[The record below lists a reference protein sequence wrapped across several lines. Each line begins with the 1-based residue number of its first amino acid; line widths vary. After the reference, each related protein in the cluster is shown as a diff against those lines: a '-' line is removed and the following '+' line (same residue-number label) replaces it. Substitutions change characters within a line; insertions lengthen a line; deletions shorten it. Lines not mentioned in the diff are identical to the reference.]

1 MAELGNLVAWY
12 SPPSAANV
20 NCENP
25 RRKPVSH
32 LLGPNWAF
40 PSGFW
45 PQPGRFSY
53 AVHNPRASFTGCTQA
68 ASLSGLRETLIP
80 VQSQNRGI
88 QFSWNVSGD

>member
-40 PSGFW
+40 PSGF
-45 PQPGRFSY
+45 
-53 AVHNPRASFTGCTQA
+53 
-68 ASLSGLRETLIP
+68 
-80 VQSQNRGI
+80 
-88 QFSWNVSGD
+88 